1 MKKFLITGASSGLG
15 LYLSRYFNKL
25 NYDLVTIGRS
35 SNKVKLL
42 KDSLNEKNKKNC
54 FKYDL
59 LNTKELNLFKKK
71 IKKMKFD
78 SIIHCM
84 GGGLGM
90 HDPLINQKNLI
101 KLFNLNVSI
110 AVEIN
115 NEVISKNL
123 RNKKLRIIHIGS
135 VASIETG
142 ASVGYSLVKAS
153 LLSYSKTLARYFVKD
168 NIYVH
173 CILPGAFEY
182 DSNSFERLKKK
193 NKKVY
198 KKYIK
203 SKLPLQKI
211 SKPEDFIGIFELL
224 TSDNGDILSG
234 SSIVTD
240 FTESNSFRI

>member
-25 NYDLVTIGRS
+25 NYDLVTVGRS
-35 SNKVKLL
+35 LNNVREL
-42 KDSLNEKNKKNC
+42 KKSLNEKNKKNC

-59 LNTKELNLFKKK
+59 LNTRELNSFKNK
-71 IKKMKFD
+71 INKMKFD
-78 SIIHCM
+78 SVIHCM

-101 KLFNLNVSI
+101 KLFNFNVSV

-135 VASIETG
+135 VASLETG
-142 ASVGYSLVKAS
+142 ASVGYSSVKAS
-153 LLSYSKTLARYFVKD
+153 LLAYTKTLARYFVKN
-168 NIYVH
+168 NIFVH
-173 CILPGAFEY
+173 CVLPGAFEY

-193 NKKVY
+193 I

-203 SKLPLQKI
+203 NI
-211 SKPEDFIGIFELL
+211 
-224 TSDNGDILSG
+224 
-234 SSIVTD
+234 
-240 FTESNSFRI
+240 